1 MSDRPARIVYA
12 KPPGKSPAPYQPRP
26 PSKRPVALLEPPR
39 AVLSSSTA
47 LQAFHD
53 LLLAWKLPPARGWRM
68 LTGVGWQAGSLTPEQ
83 IGRVQHLV
91 AIDAGLRAIR
101 TSPGE
106 WMVTTNPAPVL
117 SGSAPVDYLMRTG
130 TRGYEALAQQVDRWR
145 GLQQC

>member
-12 KPPGKSPAPYQPRP
+12 KPPGKSLASYQARPSTKRTTAPP
-26 PSKRPVALLEPPR
+26 EPPR

-68 LTGVGWQAGSLTPEQ
+68 LTGVGWQAGSLTSDQ
-83 IGRVQHLV
+83 IARVEHLV

-101 TSPGE
+101 MSPGE
-106 WMVTTNPAPVL
+106 WMVTANPAPVL
-117 SGSAPVDYLMRTG
+117 SGSAPVDYLTRAG
-130 TRGYEALAQQVDRWR
+130 TRGYEALAQQVDRWQGR
-145 GLQQC
+145 

>member
-12 KPPGKSPAPYQPRP
+12 KPPSKSSAPYQSRP
-26 PSKRPVALLEPPR
+26 LTKRPTASPEPPR
-39 AVLSSSTA
+39 ALLPSSTA

-53 LLLAWKLPPARGWRM
+53 LLLAWRLPPARGWRM

-101 TSPGE
+101 MSPGE
-106 WMVTTNPAPVL
+106 WMMTANQAPVL

-130 TRGYEALAQQVDRWR
+130 TRGYEALARQVARWA
-145 GLQQC
+145 GM